1 MDNHFFVAEDHLD
14 KLYFIEL
21 TGQEA
26 KHATKVLR
34 KAVGETLTLMN
45 GKGCRAVAEIQSI
58 QKNSVSLK
66 ITSRELRDEPKIKKV
81 IGLGIIK
88 IRDRFEFAIEKA
100 VELGA
105 TTICLFD
112 AEHSERTR
120 IKEERL
126 NAIIQSAFKQSG
138 RWWIPNLVIKSD
150 LKSVLF
156 EFADHEM
163 IMAHEQSE
171 VEKPDFLEDSD
182 KLLLVG
188 PEGGFSQKEVK
199 LLKDA
204 GGRIISLGKHRLRAE
219 TAVTAVLSQILF
231 Q

>member
-1 MDNHFFVAEDHLD
+1 MDNHFFIEEPTLHELEHV
-14 KLYFIEL
+14 EL

-26 KHATKVLR
+26 KHASKVLR
-34 KAVGETLTLMN
+34 KKEGDLVILVN
-45 GKGCRAVAEIQSI
+45 GLGCKATAEIQSI
-58 QKNSVSLK
+58 KNKSISLSIVSAEQ
-66 ITSRELRDEPKIKKV
+66 REEPDTKKV

-120 IKEERL
+120 IKKDRIEV
-126 NAIIQSAFKQSG
+126 IVQSAFKQSG
-138 RWWIPNLVIKSD
+138 RWWMPKLISKSD

-163 IMAHEQSE
+163 IMAHEKVD
-171 VEKPDFLEDSD
+171 VEKPEFSSKKE

-188 PEGGFSQKEVK
+188 PEGGFSDDEVK
-199 LLKDA
+199 LVEQA
-204 GGRIISLGKHRLRAE
+204 GGHLISLGKNRLRAE
-219 TAVTAVLSQILF
+219 TAVTAILSQFLF
-231 Q
+231 E